1 MSGGRGRERTR
12 TRSGPPA
19 PCCLRPTRTLRC
31 EDLSHSH
38 GSSTR
43 WPTGSTTGWPR
54 VLCARSCVSQPGCCR
69 AHAEDEHS
77 GRGRVGGGWCPG
89 GERGAGG
96 RRPWARWLRAP
107 RRRPDVVSAVMTTRF
122 ATAVRTHGASSVSAR
137 ALPLACAA
145 CGVERNP
152 SAPRCTP
159 TAPEI
164 DHILPVKSGGTG
176 TLGNVQRTYSPRNRR
191 KSDRTNDRSPRPSPP
206 RTFARGG
213 EGGASAVLR
222 RGWTPE
228 GVGSGCPR
236 GLRDRWLSSST

>member
-1 MSGGRGRERTR
+1 MVVSELGLDR
-12 TRSGPPA
+12 A
-19 PCCLRPTRTLRC
+19 PRPRVCLRPTRTLRC

-96 RRPWARWLRAP
+96 RRPWARWLRAA

-137 ALPLACAA
+137 A
-145 CGVERNP
+145 P
-152 SAPRCTP
+152 SRLC
-159 TAPEI
+159 
-164 DHILPVKSGGTG
+164 
-176 TLGNVQRTYSPRNRR
+176 R
-191 KSDRTNDRSPRPSPP
+191 
-206 RTFARGG
+206 
-213 EGGASAVLR
+213 LR
-222 RGWTPE
+222 RRAQPVRPALHTHGP
-228 GVGSGCPR
+228 
-236 GLRDRWLSSST
+236 RDRPHPAREVWRHRHARQRATDVLAPQPPQVRPDQRPEPAAVAASDLRQGRGRRGECRSTPRLDAGRRREWVPKGAA